1 VETIGNLFGLGFV
14 QKFLKKGKKSGGSD
28 GQDIVTFSSVE
39 ARAYRSLLLRLNSDF
54 SLSLMT
60 FESLLNFFYGKERK
74 METPV
79 RPDFGEDVK
88 TSDYRIYRLE
98 HNGKVREIAEPKPE
112 LKKKQRQILH
122 WLCARGIGA
131 SKYAHGFVRGKST
144 VTAAKLHTG
153 KNVILKM
160 DIKDFFPS
168 ISKQRVLHTL
178 MKEGIE
184 KEIAENIAE
193 TCTLNNYLPQG
204 APTSPFL
211 SNLVAKSLDYRL
223 AGLCRSWA
231 PTFKIY
237 YTRYAD
243 DLIFSSNLRK
253 LNHMIPAIMRIVE
266 QEGFKVNHAK
276 TRVLRNS
283 NRQKV
288 LGLVVNDKVNVKRDY
303 WRNLRAEMH
312 QLKLKARN
320 EGKLPSDSLFSNRL
334 AEVTGK
340 AAYIFGVNRERGRQ
354 FMREVKEIKKL
365 VAQ

>member
-1 VETIGNLFGLGFV
+1 M
-14 QKFLKKGKKSGGSD
+14 D
-28 GQDIVTFSSVE
+28 SSH
-39 ARAYRSLLLRLNSDF
+39 
-54 SLSLMT
+54 
-60 FESLLNFFYGKERK
+60 
-74 METPV
+74 
-79 RPDFGEDVK
+79 
-88 TSDYRIYRLE
+88 YRIYKIKERD
-98 HNGKVREIAEPKPE
+98 KVREIAEPKPE
-112 LKKKQRQILH
+112 LKMKQKQILH
-122 WLCARGIGA
+122 WLCSRGIGA
-131 SKYAHGFVRGKST
+131 SKYAHGFVRGRST
-144 VTAAKLHTG
+144 VTAAKLHAG
-153 KNVILKM
+153 KNAIVKM

-178 MKEGIE
+178 LKEGIE

-193 TCTLNNYLPQG
+193 TCTLNNALPQG

-211 SNLVAKSLDYRL
+211 ANLVAKQMDYRL

-266 QEGFKVNHAK
+266 QEGFRVNHAK

-303 WRNLRAEMH
+303 WRNLRAELH

-354 FMREVKEIKKL
+354 FLKEVKEIKRL
-365 VAQ
+365 VVV

>member
-1 VETIGNLFGLGFV
+1 M
-14 QKFLKKGKKSGGSD
+14 D
-28 GQDIVTFSSVE
+28 SSH
-39 ARAYRSLLLRLNSDF
+39 
-54 SLSLMT
+54 
-60 FESLLNFFYGKERK
+60 
-74 METPV
+74 
-79 RPDFGEDVK
+79 
-88 TSDYRIYRLE
+88 YRIYKIKE
-98 HNGKVREIAEPKPE
+98 HNKVREIAEPKPE

-122 WLCARGIGA
+122 WLCSRGIGA
-131 SKYAHGFVRGKST
+131 SKYAHGFVRNRST
-144 VTAAKLHTG
+144 VTAAKMHTG
-153 KNVILKM
+153 KNAILKM

-184 KEIAENIAE
+184 KETADNISE

-211 SNLVAKSLDYRL
+211 ANLVAKQMDYRL
-223 AGLCRSWA
+223 AGLCKSWE
-231 PTFKIY
+231 PNFKIH

-243 DLIFSSNLRK
+243 DLIFSSSLRK
-253 LNHMIPAIMRIVE
+253 LNHIIPAAVRVIE

-276 TRVLRNS
+276 TKVLRNS

-303 WRNLRAEMH
+303 WRNLRAELH
-312 QLKLKARN
+312 QLKMKAQQ
-320 EGKLPSDSLFSNRL
+320 EGRIPSDSLFSDRL

-354 FMREVKEIKKL
+354 FLREVKEIKKL
-365 VAQ
+365 VVV

>member
-1 VETIGNLFGLGFV
+1 MDASN
-14 QKFLKKGKKSGGSD
+14 
-28 GQDIVTFSSVE
+28 
-39 ARAYRSLLLRLNSDF
+39 
-54 SLSLMT
+54 
-60 FESLLNFFYGKERK
+60 
-74 METPV
+74 
-79 RPDFGEDVK
+79 
-88 TSDYRIYRLE
+88 YRIYNVKER
-98 HNGKVREIAEPKPE
+98 NKVREIAEPKPE
-112 LKKKQRQILH
+112 LKMKQRQILH

-160 DIKDFFPS
+160 DLNDFFPS

-184 KEIAENIAE
+184 KETAENIAE
-193 TCTLNNYLPQG
+193 SCTLSNYLPQG

-211 SNLVAKSLDYRL
+211 ANIVAKNLDYRL
-223 AGLCRSWA
+223 AGLCKSWK
-231 PTFKIY
+231 PNFKIH

-253 LNHMIPAIMRIVE
+253 LNHIIPAAARIVE

-303 WRNLRAEMH
+303 WRNLRAELH
-312 QLKLKARN
+312 QLKLKAQQN
-320 EGKLPSDSLFSNRL
+320 GKLRSDSLFTSPL
-334 AEVTGK
+334 AVTAGK

-354 FMREVKEIKKL
+354 FLKEVKEIKRL
-365 VAQ
+365 IVV